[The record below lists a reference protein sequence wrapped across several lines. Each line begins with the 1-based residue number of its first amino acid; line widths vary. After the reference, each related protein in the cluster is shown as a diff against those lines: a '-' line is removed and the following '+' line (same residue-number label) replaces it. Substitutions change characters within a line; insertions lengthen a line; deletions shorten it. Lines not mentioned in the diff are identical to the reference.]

1 MFTKCAAE
9 ETCTSNYC
17 GGCNPVCTSTDAAIA
32 VPIIC
37 EADGDC
43 TGENEFCQKDMGKSD
58 GVTIS
63 SPALTGACMVKP
75 EVCDKMY
82 DPACG
87 VDRVTHSNKCTAW
100 SKGVNVAY
108 KGECTKIV
116 EPDPIEGVACE
127 VVPSAADSFAGA
139 STSSCA
145 DGEFCMTAPG
155 LCGSQGSCSAKPDFC
170 NEMYDP
176 VCGCDGETYGNSCA
190 ASSNSVGVASEGEC
204 GTTLPNGQKM
214 TTQAPPTT
222 TQSSGESITSATTV
236 ITTQAPGQTTSTG
249 MGSTTTTPDQIGNTG
264 EDCPDGECRN
274 PGGQCATEVQCFADP
289 CQVSNKCAEGE
300 TCTSNYCG
308 GCNPVCTPT
317 DAASGSTL
325 PPLGQTTSTDM
336 ITTSTVTD
344 GSETTT
350 MSTTT
355 LGDTETPSTPPSST
369 TGTTTTTSTTT
380 TATFSIDGNFP
391 TMAPDTP
398 GAPTQVP
405 TTWWQKKDPEDAQG
419 PDNAAPFRSHS
430 FTFYVAST
438 FLVVAITSFFP
449 AGNHLS
455 GYGQFA
461 VFAMAATA
469 LYAKKSPAA
478 KKGSIR
484 KSSPIRSLQT
494 CNFNVE
500 ILIDG
505 CTHPVVVKSPA
516 GRVIESSLGA
526 IERQQNA
533 SDECATD
540 IETEILF
547 PLENSKVM
555 DLAVNNSVPTYD
567 PWGLECARAVAGRPF
582 IDNSGGSL
590 QAIPYFHGGQDDCAA
605 SDLSWTGEAN
615 VGVGA
620 SSTNTTTQFFLGEDW
635 THRALGEH
643 ASVASFSAFSIALM
657 TNKAPSDLVDA
668 ALKAGL
674 DEIRH
679 AKISFDIA
687 SKLTGKDVGPGPL
700 PESKLEFAHDLK
712 SLALAL
718 AREGCLDE
726 TLSAF
731 VAAVEVDHIAEV
743 LAGKV
748 QDSPYSN
755 VDPELLVFIKNELAN
770 IAMDE
775 SNHSVLAWRTLNWVC
790 SLDKAACDAVHND
803 VFDETALE
811 SRFYQRADAS
821 FGETASVH
829 QSMRSE
835 WMKVFEAHKNTLSGQ
850 SHCKEEDTSSSE
862 MPVVD
867 SVTEN
872 IVRQVACS

>member
-1 MFTKCAAE
+1 M
-9 ETCTSNYC
+9 
-17 GGCNPVCTSTDAAIA
+17 
-32 VPIIC
+32 
-37 EADGDC
+37 
-43 TGENEFCQKDMGKSD
+43 
-58 GVTIS
+58 
-63 SPALTGACMVKP
+63 
-75 EVCDKMY
+75 
-82 DPACG
+82 
-87 VDRVTHSNKCTAW
+87 
-100 SKGVNVAY
+100 AY
-108 KGECTKIV
+108 AHV
-116 EPDPIEGVACE
+116 
-127 VVPSAADSFAGA
+127 
-139 STSSCA
+139 
-145 DGEFCMTAPG
+145 
-155 LCGSQGSCSAKPDFC
+155 
-170 NEMYDP
+170 
-176 VCGCDGETYGNSCA
+176 
-190 ASSNSVGVASEGEC
+190 
-204 GTTLPNGQKM
+204 
-214 TTQAPPTT
+214 
-222 TQSSGESITSATTV
+222 
-236 ITTQAPGQTTSTG
+236 
-249 MGSTTTTPDQIGNTG
+249 
-264 EDCPDGECRN
+264 
-274 PGGQCATEVQCFADP
+274 
-289 CQVSNKCAEGE
+289 
-300 TCTSNYCG
+300 
-308 GCNPVCTPT
+308 
-317 DAASGSTL
+317 
-325 PPLGQTTSTDM
+325 
-336 ITTSTVTD
+336 
-344 GSETTT
+344 
-350 MSTTT
+350 
-355 LGDTETPSTPPSST
+355 
-369 TGTTTTTSTTT
+369 
-380 TATFSIDGNFP
+380 
-391 TMAPDTP
+391 
-398 GAPTQVP
+398 
-405 TTWWQKKDPEDAQG
+405 
-419 PDNAAPFRSHS
+419 
-430 FTFYVAST
+430 
-438 FLVVAITSFFP
+438 
-449 AGNHLS
+449 
-455 GYGQFA
+455 
-461 VFAMAATA
+461 
-469 LYAKKSPAA
+469 
-478 KKGSIR
+478 
-484 KSSPIRSLQT
+484 
-494 CNFNVE
+494 
-500 ILIDG
+500 
-505 CTHPVVVKSPA
+505 
-516 GRVIESSLGA
+516 
-526 IERQQNA
+526 
-533 SDECATD
+533 
-540 IETEILF
+540 
-547 PLENSKVM
+547 
-555 DLAVNNSVPTYD
+555 
-567 PWGLECARAVAGRPF
+567 
-582 IDNSGGSL
+582 
-590 QAIPYFHGGQDDCAA
+590 GQDDCAS
-605 SDLSWTGEAN
+605 SDLSWTGEAT

-620 SSTNTTTQFFLGEDW
+620 PTTNTTTQFFLGEDW